1 MIPEGIEV
9 IGSGAFSSNKVM
21 ETITLPTTLKVIEE
35 TAFEWNSNLKSVTFP
50 EGLQIIGNCAFYECQ
65 SLTEIILPG
74 SILKIGV
81 SAFSGCSSV
90 TKLVIPHAVSGTTSY
105 NFLHE
110 VVGDSI
116 IPVGAFSF
124 CNSLEYVE
132 IPEGT
137 IAIGDSAFAHCTG
150 LKNIRIPN
158 TVRTIGN
165 KAFENCSELEEL
177 FIPAS
182 CVEIGEGAI
191 PRTDIYSM
199 YGWQVSSVKLSRIEV
214 DPQNEALSSVDG
226 ILFTKNGDAIIAC
239 SSQYS
244 VADYAIPEGV
254 KEIRPGAFEGCEKIK
269 RVVFPQTVEKIGSR
283 AFASMIALEEVVLP
297 HDCPTLESELF
308 MNCINLKHITWPNN
322 VREIAKKCFSHTG
335 IKDLDIPETV
345 ECVGREAFSF
355 IKAKKVRLPKSVK
368 DISYS
373 VFVGVP
379 EVEVYDTIDPEAKPA
394 AEYLDDANG
403 FCNGM
408 IGAIGIDQSEG
419 YVACACNA
427 RWYDHTIIVR
437 SAVDDSEKYRV
448 RMPKGQKRK
457 VYCTFASSWGKNAEF
472 NFNAVDNIFKDL
484 TADAKIDY
492 AFSRLHWQ
500 VGISEEM
507 QNTLNRFVVRNAK
520 EIATHIFKID
530 SVDDLSLFEP
540 YGIVRKD
547 SVDDRISEA
556 SEVKAAN
563 CLAYLLDW
571 RNTHLSEKDKGKKA
585 ALGLNLDSAP
595 TTKSKKNLLSD
606 ELLKIWPAGKGA
618 FGWLTVNGYNGADD
632 DVSVPDMIGESKVEA
647 IGMECFSKHKDK
659 KQLKFLQKEL
669 KSVVI
674 PDTVRLIG
682 DRAFKDCSA
691 LESVTLPKG
700 LKRITTGMFENCSKL
715 NITIPDSVAIIH
727 AEAFE
732 GCNLNTINIPSSV
745 TDIDSTAFGI
755 VDGKGM
761 PKLEAIEVENNSL
774 CFKSVDGVLF
784 SKDGKVLLKY
794 PQARKSDKYVIPD
807 GVVEIAENA
816 FALASKLKNVVM
828 PDTVEIIGKFAFYHC
843 PKLSKINIP
852 EAVNRIDR
860 FAFEG
865 DESLGDITLIRPDI
879 QLGHCA
885 FYKCKNLTIYA
896 VKNSSVYDYAKEY
909 KVRVKPLENDDKTDS
924 IKTDS
929 SIPKCWKYENGWL
942 KEYSGNDSEL
952 VIPASFGDQK
962 VIGLGGSLFE
972 GKKALKKVIIS
983 EGIEIISNNV
993 FRGCKSLVEISF
1005 PESLRAVGANYTI
1018 NGYPEGD
1025 TPFHRTPWEDKA
1037 GNMVIAGKVLVSYRG
1052 DEESVTIPEGIKVI
1066 GELAFRK
1073 KSNLKTVELPSTVE
1087 IIGRAAFEGCS
1098 SLQQIVLPD
1107 GIKSIKTVAFY
1118 GCNSLKEIV
1127 LPGSLQSFESDSF
1140 EGCSSLERIV
1150 VDNSQGHFST
1160 GDFCELGCEIVFSN
1174 QADAADG
1181 FSPKKDEIS
1190 VGDVIKMG
1198 RYPDEIKWIVLDKNG
1213 DKALLLSLD
1222 CIEQYLFKDDALKDD
1237 NRIRKWMNGPF
1248 FSSSFT
1254 PSEKE
1259 SLILTDKNHFFLLDE
1274 KELQKYFPTAD
1285 SRKAYA
1291 TEYAFRNKPYHSITN
1306 FYWWLKPLA
1315 GKRRAVRDSGSI
1327 IGEFNSCDMKY
1338 TGMIRPACWV
1348 KLS

>member
-1 MIPEGIEV
+1 MSNAEDFEIKNGVLKKYKGKDSCVVIPDGV
-9 IGSGAFSSNKVM
+9 TSIGEDAFYNCQNLTNV
-21 ETITLPTTLKVIEE
+21 TIPDGVTSIGRY
-35 TAFEWNSNLKSVTFP
+35 AFEDCDNLTSIEIPKSVTS
-50 EGLQIIGNCAFYECQ
+50 IGKQAF
-65 SLTEIILPG
+65 
-74 SILKIGV
+74 
-81 SAFSGCSSV
+81 F
-90 TKLVIPHAVSGTTSY
+90 
-105 NFLHE
+105 
-110 VVGDSI
+110 
-116 IPVGAFSF
+116 
-124 CNSLEYVE
+124 
-132 IPEGT
+132 
-137 IAIGDSAFAHCTG
+137 
-150 LKNIRIPN
+150 
-158 TVRTIGN
+158 
-165 KAFENCSELEEL
+165 
-177 FIPAS
+177 
-182 CVEIGEGAI
+182 
-191 PRTDIYSM
+191 
-199 YGWQVSSVKLSRIEV
+199 
-214 DPQNEALSSVDG
+214 
-226 ILFTKNGDAIIAC
+226 
-239 SSQYS
+239 
-244 VADYAIPEGV
+244 GV
-254 KEIRPGAFEGCEKIK
+254 KEIYLYDSKPYDNIIK
-269 RVVFPQTVEKIGSR
+269 HLAASLDGSR
-283 AFASMIALEEVVLP
+283 RI
-297 HDCPTLESELF
+297 CP
-308 MNCINLKHITWPNN
+308 K
-322 VREIAKKCFSHTG
+322 
-335 IKDLDIPETV
+335 
-345 ECVGREAFSF
+345 
-355 IKAKKVRLPKSVK
+355 
-368 DISYS
+368 
-373 VFVGVP
+373 
-379 EVEVYDTIDPEAKPA
+379 
-394 AEYLDDANG
+394 
-403 FCNGM
+403 
-408 IGAIGIDQSEG
+408 
-419 YVACACNA
+419 
-427 RWYDHTIIVR
+427 HTIILR
-437 SAVDDSEKYRV
+437 SSNDDSIKYRITMPAGGAWLIDCWNGKSGEFDFQKADTYFPKLTVEQKTDYVIERV
-448 RMPKGQKRK
+448 RYP
-457 VYCTFASSWGKNAEF
+457 E
-472 NFNAVDNIFKDL
+472 
-484 TADAKIDY
+484 
-492 AFSRLHWQ
+492 
-500 VGISEEM
+500 GISDD
-507 QNTLNRFVVRNAK
+507 TIVAFGRFVVRNAK
-520 EIATHIFKID
+520 KTALQIFEKD
-530 SVDDLSLFEP
+530 SVDDLRLLEP
-540 YGIVRKD
+540 YGIIRKD

-556 SEVKAAN
+556 SEVKAAK
-563 CLAYLLDW
+563 CLAYLLEW
-571 RNTHLSEKDKGKKA
+571 RNTNLTAKDKE
-585 ALGLNLDSAP
+585 
-595 TTKSKKNLLSD
+595 KKNSMDLSQTNM
-606 ELLKIWPAGKGA
+606 LKKIWPSGKGA
-618 FGWLTVNGYNGADD
+618 FGWLTINCYDEADANA
-632 DVSVPDMIGESKVEA
+632 VVPEMIGESKVEA

-761 PKLEAIEVENNSL
+761 PKLEAIEVEDNSR

-794 PQARKSDKYVIPD
+794 PQARKSDKFVIPD

-816 FALASKLKNVVM
+816 FALASKLKNVVI
-828 PDTVEIIGKFAFYHC
+828 PDTVEIIGKYAFYHC
-843 PKLSKINIP
+843 PKLNKINIP

-865 DESLGDITLIRPDI
+865 DESLGDITLLRPDI

-885 FYKCKNLTIYA
+885 FYKCKNLTIYT

-929 SIPKCWKYENGWL
+929 SIPKCWEYENGWL

-972 GKKALKKVIIS
+972 GNKALKKVIIS

-993 FRGCKSLVEISF
+993 FRGCKSLEEISF
-1005 PESLRAVGANYTI
+1005 PESLRAIGANYTI
-1018 NGYPEGD
+1018 KGCLEGD
-1025 TPFHRTPWEDKA
+1025 TPFQRTPWEDKA

-1087 IIGRAAFEGCS
+1087 IIDRAAFKDC
-1098 SLQQIVLPD
+1098 
-1107 GIKSIKTVAFY
+1107 K
-1118 GCNSLKEIV
+1118 SLKEIV
-1127 LPGSLQSFESDSF
+1127 LPCSLQSFESNSF
-1140 EGCSSLERIV
+1140 IGCSSLEKIV
-1150 VDNSQGHFST
+1150 VDNSEGRFSA

-1174 QADAADG
+1174 QADSDDG
-1181 FSPKKDEIS
+1181 FSLKKDEVS

-1198 RYPDEIKWIVLDKNG
+1198 CYPDEIKWIVLDKND

-1237 NRIRKWMNGPF
+1237 ERIHKWMNGPF

-1259 SLILTDKNHFFLLDE
+1259 SIILTDKDHFFLFDE
-1274 KELQKYFPTAD
+1274 KELQKYFPTSD

-1291 TEYAFRNKPYHSITN
+1291 TEYAFRNKRYHSITN

-1315 GKRRAVRDSGSI
+1315 DKRRAVRDSGSI

-1338 TGMIRPACWV
+1338 TGLIRPACWV

>member
-1 MIPEGIEV
+1 MPEG
-9 IGSGAFSSNKVM
+9 GALNDY
-21 ETITLPTTLKVIEE
+21 
-35 TAFEWNSNLKSVTFP
+35 WN
-50 EGLQIIGNCAFYECQ
+50 
-65 SLTEIILPG
+65 
-74 SILKIGV
+74 
-81 SAFSGCSSV
+81 
-90 TKLVIPHAVSGTTSY
+90 
-105 NFLHE
+105 
-110 VVGDSI
+110 
-116 IPVGAFSF
+116 
-124 CNSLEYVE
+124 
-132 IPEGT
+132 
-137 IAIGDSAFAHCTG
+137 
-150 LKNIRIPN
+150 
-158 TVRTIGN
+158 
-165 KAFENCSELEEL
+165 
-177 FIPAS
+177 
-182 CVEIGEGAI
+182 
-191 PRTDIYSM
+191 
-199 YGWQVSSVKLSRIEV
+199 
-214 DPQNEALSSVDG
+214 
-226 ILFTKNGDAIIAC
+226 
-239 SSQYS
+239 
-244 VADYAIPEGV
+244 
-254 KEIRPGAFEGCEKIK
+254 
-269 RVVFPQTVEKIGSR
+269 
-283 AFASMIALEEVVLP
+283 
-297 HDCPTLESELF
+297 
-308 MNCINLKHITWPNN
+308 
-322 VREIAKKCFSHTG
+322 
-335 IKDLDIPETV
+335 
-345 ECVGREAFSF
+345 
-355 IKAKKVRLPKSVK
+355 
-368 DISYS
+368 
-373 VFVGVP
+373 
-379 EVEVYDTIDPEAKPA
+379 
-394 AEYLDDANG
+394 
-403 FCNGM
+403 
-408 IGAIGIDQSEG
+408 
-419 YVACACNA
+419 
-427 RWYDHTIIVR
+427 
-437 SAVDDSEKYRV
+437 
-448 RMPKGQKRK
+448 
-457 VYCTFASSWGKNAEF
+457 GKNADF
-472 NFNAVDNIFKDL
+472 NFQEADVYFLKL
-484 TADAKIDY
+484 TVEQRIDY
-492 AFSRLHWQ
+492 VIERVSYP
-500 VGISEEM
+500 VGISDE
-507 QNTLNRFVVRNAK
+507 TVAAFGRFVVRNAK
-520 EIATHIFKID
+520 KIAPRIFEKD
-530 SVDDLSLFEP
+530 SVDDLRLLEP
-540 YGIVRKD
+540 YGIIRKD

-571 RNTHLSEKDKGKKA
+571 RNTHLSAKDKEKKDG
-585 ALGLNLDSAP
+585 LDLNLDAAP
-595 TTKSKKNLLSD
+595 TTKSKEKKISPTD
-606 ELLKIWPAGKGA
+606 ELLKIWPSGKGA
-618 FGWLTVNGYNGADD
+618 FGWLTVNGYNGADA
-632 DVSVPDMIGESKVEA
+632 DVSVPDMIGDSKVEA

-715 NITIPDSVAIIH
+715 NTTIPDSVAIIH

-794 PQARKSDKYVIPD
+794 PQDRKSDKYVIPD
-807 GVVEIAENA
+807 GVVEIADNA
-816 FALASKLKNVVM
+816 FALASKLKNIVM

-852 EAVNRIDR
+852 EIVNRIDR

-924 IKTDS
+924 IKTDR

-972 GKKALKKVIIS
+972 GNKALKKVIIS

-993 FRGCKSLVEISF
+993 FRGCKSLEEISF

-1025 TPFHRTPWEDKA
+1025 TPFHGTSWENKA

-1052 DEESVTIPEGIKVI
+1052 DEESVTIPDGIKVI

-1073 KSNLKTVELPSTVE
+1073 KSNMKTVELPSTVE

-1098 SLQQIVLPD
+1098 SLQQIVLPN
-1107 GIKSIKTVAFY
+1107 GIKSIDMQAFY
-1118 GCNSLKEIV
+1118 GCKSLKEIA

-1140 EGCSSLERIV
+1140 NGCSSLERII

-1254 PSEKE
+1254 PSEKKT
-1259 SLILTDKNHFFLLDE
+1259 IVLTDKDHFFLFDE

-1291 TEYAFRNKPYHSITN
+1291 TKYAFRNKPYHSITN

-1315 GKRRAVRDSGSI
+1315 GKRRAVRDNGSI

-1338 TGMIRPACWV
+1338 TGLIRPACWV